1 MSVLTMRRAFQRAPH
16 TAVSWGK
23 NIKTSASGGFEE
35 RPQYTSIALTGYV
48 TTPKPNTYYYNKAG
62 SPVTISNMLYFLG
75 QVDINEDDQMIYDGL
90 TTLVRTTNY
99 KRAGDYTECGVEA
112 QKGVQS
118 V

>member
-16 TAVSWGK
+16 TAISWSK
-23 NIKTSASGGFEE
+23 NIKTLASGGFEE
-35 RPQYTSIALTGYV
+35 RPQHTSIPLTGYV

-62 SPVTISNMLYFLG
+62 SPVTLSNILYFLG
-75 QVDINEDDQMIYDGL
+75 NVAINKDDQMIYDGL

-99 KRAGDYTECGVEA
+99 KRAGDYTEIGVEA
-112 QKGVQS
+112 LKEVAS